1 MSRAPT
7 TILPIPRR
15 LRCAIYTRK
24 SSEEG
29 LDMEFNSLDAQR
41 EACEAYVASQRAEGW
56 AAIREPYDDGGV
68 SGGTL
73 DRPALK
79 RLLADVEAGLIDV
92 IVVYKIDRLS
102 RSLMDFARLVE
113 IFERNQVTFVSVT
126 QSFNTTTSMGRL
138 TLNIL
143 LSFAQ
148 FEREVIGERIRDK
161 VAASRKRGMWM
172 GGYVPLGYDVR
183 DRKLVVNENEAA
195 TVRMIFQ
202 RFAAIGSATMLAKA
216 LAAEGV
222 LNKRGKL
229 VDKGFLYKLINN
241 RVYLGEA
248 VHKGTAYP
256 GEHAAIIDQT
266 LWDNVH
272 AILQESPR
280 LRAKNTRA
288 QTPALLKGIIFTETG
303 TAMTPTATKKG
314 SRLYRYYASMD
325 LIRNRPIGESAGL
338 LRLPAGMVEDA
349 VIGEIRRM
357 IRAPEIAA
365 RVLKT
370 LREESPTVDEK
381 ATIKALGE
389 FDQIWTALYPAE
401 QTRIIQLLVDRVTV
415 GTSGIAV
422 DLRQEGLGSVLRDMM
437 APRQKE
443 ACA

>member
-1 MSRAPT
+1 MSRLQNNVA
-7 TILPIPRR
+7 IMPRR
-15 LRCAIYTRK
+15 QRCAIYTRK

-41 EACEAYVASQRAEGW
+41 EACEAFVMSQKAEGW
-56 AAIREPYDDGGV
+56 AAIREPYDDGGF

-73 DRPALK
+73 ERPGLK
-79 RLLADVEAGLIDV
+79 RLLQDVEAGLIDV

-102 RSLMDFARLVE
+102 RSLMDFAKLVE
-113 IFERNQVTFVSVT
+113 IFDRNSVTFVSVT

-183 DRKLVVNENEAA
+183 DRKLLINEAEAA
-195 TVRMIFQ
+195 TVRMIFE
-202 RFAAIGSATMLAKA
+202 RFVKLGSATTLAKA
-216 LAAEGV
+216 LAAEGS

-229 VDKGFLYKLINN
+229 IDKGFLYKLINN

-256 GEHAAIIDQT
+256 GEHEAIIDRG
-266 LWDNVH
+266 LWDKVRS
-272 AILQESPR
+272 ILQESPR
-280 LRAKNTRA
+280 LRAKNTRRR
-288 QTPALLKGIIFTETG
+288 TPALLKGIIFTETG

-314 SRLYRYYASMD
+314 TRLYRYYASMD
-325 LIRNRPIGESAGL
+325 LIRNRPTGESCGP

-365 RVLKT
+365 RTIKA
-370 LREESPTVDEK
+370 LREDSSTVDEK
-381 ATIKALGE
+381 AVVKALAE
-389 FDQIWTALYPAE
+389 FDQLWVALYPAE
-401 QTRIIQLLVDRVTV
+401 QTRIVQLLVERVTV
-415 GTSGIAV
+415 GQDGIAV

>member
-7 TILPIPRR
+7 TILPMPRR

-73 DRPALK
+73 DRPALQ

-202 RFAAIGSATMLAKA
+202 RFASIGSATMLAKA

-325 LIRNRPIGESAGL
+325 LIRNRPIGDSVGP

-365 RVLKT
+365 RVLKM

-422 DLRQEGLGSVLRDMM
+422 DLRHEGLGSVLRDMM
-437 APRQKE
+437 ALRQKE
-443 ACA
+443 ATV

>member
-1 MSRAPT
+1 MSRAQT
-7 TILPIPRR
+7 AIQHIPRR
-15 LRCAIYTRK
+15 QRCAIYTRK

-183 DRKLVVNENEAA
+183 DRKLIVNENEAA

-256 GEHAAIIDQT
+256 GEHAAIIDQG

-272 AILQESPR
+272 SILQESPR

-325 LIRNRPIGESAGL
+325 LIRNRPIGDSAGP

-365 RVLKT
+365 RVIKA
-370 LREESPTVDEK
+370 LREEGAAVDEK
-381 ATIKALGE
+381 AVIKALGE
-389 FDQIWTALYPAE
+389 FEQIWTALYPAE

-437 APRQKE
+437 APGQKE

>member
-1 MSRAPT
+1 MIRHQEAVAVMSR
-7 TILPIPRR
+7 RQ
-15 LRCAIYTRK
+15 RCAIYTRK

-41 EACEAYVASQRAEGW
+41 EACESFVTSQKAEGW
-56 AAIREPYDDGGV
+56 ATIRERYDDGGF

-73 DRPALK
+73 ERPGLK
-79 RLLADVEAGLIDV
+79 RLIQDVEAGLIDV

-113 IFERNQVTFVSVT
+113 IFDRSQVTFVSVT

-172 GGYVPLGYDVR
+172 GGHVPLGYDVR
-183 DRKLVVNENEAA
+183 DRKLVVNEAEAA
-195 TVRMIFQ
+195 TVRMIFE
-202 RFAAIGSATMLAKA
+202 RFVAIGSATTLAKA

-222 LNKRGKL
+222 LNKRGKQI
-229 VDKGFLYKLINN
+229 DKGFLYKLINN
-241 RVYLGEA
+241 RLYLGEA

-256 GEHAAIIDQT
+256 GEHEAILDQA
-266 LWDNVH
+266 LWDKVH
-272 AILQESPR
+272 GILQESPR
-280 LRAKNTRA
+280 RRAKNTRRQA
-288 QTPALLKGIIFTETG
+288 PALLKGIIFTDTG

-314 SRLYRYYASMD
+314 TRLYRYYASMD
-325 LIRNRPIGESAGL
+325 LIRNRPTGDASGP

-349 VIGEIRRM
+349 VVGEIRRM

-365 RVLKT
+365 RTIKA
-370 LREESPTVDEK
+370 LREESSIVDEK
-381 ATIKALGE
+381 AVVKALGE
-389 FDQIWTALYPAE
+389 FDQLWAALYPAE
-401 QTRIIQLLVDRVTV
+401 QTRIVQLLVERVTV
-415 GTSGIAV
+415 GEDGIAV
-422 DLRQEGLGSVLRDMM
+422 DLRHEGLGSVLRDMM
-437 APRQKE
+437 APRRTE